1 MRSAQAIGIR
11 VNKELLNQIESL
23 SKEERID
30 RSTAMRILLEEGYK
44 NHVKRKAAEEYKE
57 GKITLSNAAQKSS
70 LTLWEMEQYLVCQGY
85 KSQYSIED
93 LKQEVE
99 SIAKQK

>member
-11 VNKELLNQIESL
+11 VNKELLSQIESL
-23 SKEERID
+23 SKEEHID

-44 NHVKRKAAEEYKE
+44 NHMKKKAAEEYKE
-57 GKITLSNAAQKSS
+57 GKITMSKAAQKSNQ
-70 LTLWEMEQYLVCQGY
+70 TIWEMEQYLVCQGY
-85 KSQYSIED
+85 RSQYSVED

-99 SIAKQK
+99 SITRQK